1 MGKTAKPKARQ
12 ISTHSRAARRAASP
26 SLDAPTAAK
35 PSNLSRTRSTS
46 PDSKTAKPHILAAS
60 TGAGIAKA
68 RSPKSKGKPMKR
80 GQRLRA
86 LEAAEKAEANAE
98 KLALKVAK
106 SLGREKKVKERRKG
120 WEEVNE
126 AKRKKAAK
134 AKANANANGFGAL
147 GGDEEEVNDGG
158 EWETLGDEVMDG
170 ADADGVT
177 NEDVKL
183 VDVDVDVTAGKDPK
197 MQAMPLPDDDADPEL

>member
-46 PDSKTAKPHILAAS
+46 PDHKTTKPHILAAS
-60 TGAGIAKA
+60 TGAGISKAK
-68 RSPKSKGKPMKR
+68 SPKAKPMKR

-120 WEEVNE
+120 WEDINE

-134 AKANANANGFGAL
+134 ANAFGAL
-147 GGDEEEVNDGG
+147 GGDDDDEVKGGG

-170 ADADGVT
+170 ADAEGV
-177 NEDVKL
+177 NEDSVVEGK
-183 VDVDVDVTAGKDPK
+183 VDVDVAAGLACTSREDPK
-197 MQAMPLPDDDADPEL
+197 LQAMPLPDDDVDPDL